1 MSGVLE
7 IVSRLEGVGGTLTL
21 DGDQIR
27 YSVPSE
33 DVEARGLLV
42 EFRKHREKVKA
53 ILQARAAIP
62 AMPPGVRLVAWELKE
77 PPVAIETCAVV
88 IDPGKFAAATL
99 GELRERLTNPRRKYG
114 WTVPQ
119 LIDRLAQVGVSVEM
133 DPKGNSGIR

>member
-33 DVEARGLLV
+33 DSEARALLA
-42 EFRKHREKVKA
+42 ELRKHREKVKA
-53 ILQARAAIP
+53 FLRARAAIP
-62 AMPPGVRLVAWELKE
+62 AMPLGVRLVAWELKE

-88 IDPGKFAAATL
+88 IDPGKFAVATL

-119 LIDRLAQVGVSVEM
+119 LIDRLAQVGVSVEL
-133 DPKGNSGIR
+133 DPKGGSELR